1 MKNLLLSA
9 LVIMGASGDP
19 ATRAADSAAP
29 IKVLVV
35 TGGHGFRAEPFF
47 QMFEDNP
54 DITYATAAQDKAA
67 EAYDR
72 EDLLSYDVVVLYDS
86 PSTIT
91 EAEKVRFLSLF
102 DQGVGVIVLH
112 HALLSY
118 QDWPEYERIAG
129 GKYVLDPAKESD
141 PTVRGSN
148 CWNDPGKSGC
158 KPDVTIPVRIV
169 AKDHPVTAGLSDFT
183 LTDELYLDVH
193 MRPDVVP
200 LAATGD
206 EVLVWAR
213 EQGRSRVVGT
223 MLGHGPPAYGDPSFR
238 KLLAQSI
245 RWVAR
250 R

>member
-1 MKNLLLSA
+1 MRNPLVSA
-9 LVIMGASGDP
+9 LLIVCAGSA
-19 ATRAADSAAP
+19 SAAGAATGPTP

-35 TGGHGFRAEPFF
+35 TGGHGFRAEPFY
-47 QMFEDNP
+47 QMFQDNP

-86 PSTIT
+86 PTTIT
-91 EAEKVRFLSLF
+91 DAQKARFLSLF
-102 DQGVGVIVLH
+102 DKGVGVIVLH

-118 QDWPEYERIAG
+118 QGWPEYERIAG
-129 GKYVLDPAKESD
+129 GKYVLDPEKEVD
-141 PTVRGSN
+141 PTVRGSS
-148 CWNDPGKSGC
+148 CWNDPGKTGC
-158 KPDVTIPVRIV
+158 KADVTIPVKIV
-169 AKDHPVTAGLSDFT
+169 AKDHPVTAGVSDFT

-206 EVLVWAR
+206 EVLMWAR
-213 EQGRSRVVGT
+213 EQGQSRVVAT
-223 MLGHGPPAYGDPSFR
+223 MLGHGPPAYADPSFR
-238 KLLAQSI
+238 RLLAQSI
-245 RWVAR
+245 RWVTR

>member
-1 MKNLLLSA
+1 MRNPLLSA
-9 LVIMGASGDP
+9 FLILCAAAAAAAS
-19 ATRAADSAAP
+19 AAERPAP

-35 TGGHGFRAEPFF
+35 TGGHGFKAEPFF

-72 EDLLSYDVVVLYDS
+72 DDLLSYDVVVLYDS

-91 EAEKVRFLSLF
+91 DAQKARFLSLF
-102 DQGVGVIVLH
+102 DKGVGVIVLH

-118 QDWPEYERIAG
+118 QEWPEYERIAG

-148 CWNDPGKSGC
+148 CWNDPGKTGC
-158 KPDVTIPVRIV
+158 KPDVTIPVKIV
-169 AKDHPVTAGLSDFT
+169 ARDHPVTAGLRDFT

-193 MRPDVVP
+193 MRPDVVT

-213 EQGRSRVVGT
+213 EQGQSRVVGT
-223 MLGHGPPAYGDPSFR
+223 MLGHGPPAYADPSFR

>member
-1 MKNLLLSA
+1 MKHPLLSA
-9 LVIMGASGDP
+9 LLILCAGGVSAAGAAEGS
-19 ATRAADSAAP
+19 AP

-35 TGGHGFRAEPFF
+35 TGGHGFQPEPFF
-47 QMFEDNP
+47 RMFQDNP
-54 DITYATAAQDKAA
+54 DLTYTTAAQDKAA
-67 EAYDR
+67 EAYDG

-91 EAEKVRFLSLF
+91 DAQKARFLSLF
-102 DQGVGVIVLH
+102 DKGVGVIVLH

-118 QDWPEYERIAG
+118 QGWPEYERIAG
-129 GKYVLDPAKESD
+129 GKYVLDPEKESD

-148 CWNDPGKSGC
+148 CWNDPGQNGC

-169 AKDHPVTAGLSDFT
+169 AKDHPVTAGLRDFT

-213 EQGRSRVVGT
+213 DQGQSRVVAT
-223 MLGHGPPAYGDPSFR
+223 MLGHGPPAYADPSFR

>member
-1 MKNLLLSA
+1 MRNSLLSA
-9 LVIMGASGDP
+9 LVVVCAGGASATTAGD
-19 ATRAADSAAP
+19 AAP

-35 TGGHGFRAEPFF
+35 TGGHGFQAEPFF
-47 QMFEDNP
+47 QMFQDNP
-54 DITYATAAQDKAA
+54 DITYATATQDKAA
-67 EAYDR
+67 EAYER

-91 EAEKVRFLSLF
+91 EEQKARFLSLF
-102 DQGVGVIVLH
+102 DKGVGVIVLH

-129 GKYVLDPAKESD
+129 GKYVLDPEKERD

-148 CWNDPGKSGC
+148 CWNDPGKTGC

-169 AKDHPVTAGLSDFT
+169 ARDHPVTAALSAFA

-193 MRPDVVP
+193 MQPDIVP
-200 LAATGD
+200 LAATDD

-213 EQGRSRVVGT
+213 EQGRSRVVAT